1 MSLRWPVHR
10 MEILPELRAIV
21 DELFAVGK
29 KFENALAYT
38 ISIREGSEAVNLET
52 HVSTQKILS
61 RLETVGQEV
70 HALIAK
76 KQAKTEAV
84 VDETARVPQAI
95 KDELENTILAVGK
108 LIQDFTNS
116 LDDNCNPE
124 IIKRLEDAVHPFKG
138 LSDEI
143 FSKLGPA
150 PVPSN
155 TSTSAAKN
163 GNGSTSP
170 SVAALI
176 IILIAVL
183 PYIFSILMHPAL
195 GIMYACFRQ
204 IPLLI
209 FISLVRKLLDWPL
222 GLSRWGSI
230 FGACYLVASRHSR
243 VYKIFSGVK
252 KYAVLDAPAPAKADY
267 HPRVII
273 GNVLWTVAYFAVS
286 FYLSDTWYEYGGRLS
301 FPLTILASVMRGFA
315 YIGIRTGILVLL
327 FFILG
332 RRKIFRLLSPL
343 FRITGDLTQFQIKPI
358 WNFALEL
365 SSWLAGNLA
374 IFKSLVIDLLCYF
387 FDGQDTVEPSQENY
401 CYEPL
406 DVLTDEIRL
415 LRVSKRY
422 PWSKPVI
429 KICEHPLEKA
439 PPYDAISYTWD
450 NQEMDQ
456 TLQLHKGII
465 KTTKNVVHIISK
477 RASWMQARYLW
488 IDAICIDQSNILE
501 KQSQIRKMRD
511 IYTFAKRTIAWIS
524 YEPIPFYDMWLLSL
538 SNEISRSSTRNTLVH
553 LIAGSNDSVV
563 HAVQHI
569 IEKKKKFLSQ
579 KYWSRG
585 WIVQEFALA
594 HEVHIMYGSH
604 FLSVDDLRSYLL
616 PQPLVTLIELAG
628 PMIKECKDGAEI
640 KPYVDKDGVPINVVK
655 EPQSTI
661 WTLLFAR
668 ELISVK
674 KYASLSTVLS
684 ISTHFDTFS
693 PHDKVYSVL
702 GMLEA
707 EWYKLQPDYTIPIDD
722 LYLKVAQILSD
733 KSWDSVLQF
742 AGLGFARKISTL
754 PR

>member
-1 MSLRWPVHR
+1 MSTRWLVER
-10 MEILPELRAIV
+10 KEILLELGTMV

-29 KFENALAYT
+29 NFEKALAYT

-70 HALIAK
+70 HTLIAK
-76 KQAKTEAV
+76 KQAKTETV
-84 VDETARVPQAI
+84 FNKTARVPQAI
-95 KDELENTILAVGK
+95 KDELENTIVVVGT

-124 IIKRLEDAVHPFKG
+124 IIERLDAVVYPFKW
-138 LSDEI
+138 LSSEL
-143 FSKLGPA
+143 FPKYGPA
-150 PVPSN
+150 SVQPN

-163 GNGSTSP
+163 GDGFTSP
-170 SVAALI
+170 SVATFI
-176 IILIAVL
+176 IILLIVL
-183 PYIFSILMHPAL
+183 PSIFSILMHPAL

-209 FISLVRKLLDWPL
+209 LVSLVHKLLDWPL
-222 GLSRWGSI
+222 ELSRWGSI
-230 FGACYLVASRHSR
+230 FGACYLVANRHSR
-243 VYKIFSGVK
+243 VYKIFSGLK
-252 KYAVLDAPAPAKADY
+252 KYVVLDAPAPAKADD
-267 HPRVII
+267 HPKVII

-286 FYLSDTWYEYGGRLS
+286 VYLSDTWYEYGGRLS
-301 FPLTILASVMRGFA
+301 FPLIILASVMRGFA
-315 YIGIRTGILVLL
+315 YIGIRTGVLVLL

-332 RRKIFRLLSPL
+332 RRKTFRLLSPL
-343 FRITGDLTQFQIKPI
+343 FRIAGDLTQFQIKPI

-365 SSWLAGNLA
+365 SSWLADNIA

-387 FDGQDTVEPSQENY
+387 FDGQDAVESSQENY

-429 KICEHPLEKA
+429 KLCEHLLEKA
-439 PPYDAISYTWD
+439 PRYDAISYTWD

-456 TLQLHKGII
+456 SLQLHKGII
-465 KTTKNVVHIISK
+465 RTTKNVVHIVSK

-488 IDAICIDQSNILE
+488 IDAICIDQSNIPE

-511 IYTFAKRTIAWIS
+511 IYTSAKRTIAWIS

-538 SNEISRSSTRNTLVH
+538 SNETSRSSIRTTLVQ
-553 LIAGSNDSVV
+553 LIAVVNDSAV
-563 HAVQHI
+563 HTIQHI

-594 HEVHIMYGSH
+594 HEVHIMYGGH
-604 FLSVDDLRSYLL
+604 FLSLDDLRSFLL
-616 PQPLVTLIELAG
+616 PQPLVTSIELTG
-628 PMIKECKDGAEI
+628 PLIKECKNGTEIKLYMNKDGA
-640 KPYVDKDGVPINVVK
+640 PINVVK

-661 WTLLFAR
+661 QTLLFAR
-668 ELISVK
+668 DLISVK

-742 AGLGFARKISTL
+742 AGLGFPRKINTL